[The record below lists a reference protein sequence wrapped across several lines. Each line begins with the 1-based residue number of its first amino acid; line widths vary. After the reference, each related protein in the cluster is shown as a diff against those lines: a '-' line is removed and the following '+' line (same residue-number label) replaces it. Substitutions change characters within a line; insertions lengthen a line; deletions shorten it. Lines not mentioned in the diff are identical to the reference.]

1 MGSGGSKKSS
11 AKASEQV
18 AEKTPVQVEATS
30 SEKPGEAAAEMP
42 AEVKGDGP
50 YQIVDPPEDFVV
62 EGLKVCGG
70 AVEEHEDVRGGK
82 VLQVAKHP
90 EEHMMQYWLKVEYGP
105 SEIAFVHMLMS
116 CGWSSNHVLRNVG
129 DASFPPDP
137 PSLPQPEADAP
148 EAPAADVEV
157 LTGEELYTIA
167 DPPESFVVQGLQSC
181 AGMLSEREDLQNG
194 KVAKVAKHPSEGVMR
209 YWLQVEYGD
218 RTAFVHMLMSS
229 GWTSNLLIEDVG
241 DADFPPDPRNL
252 PSSKPVVP
260 LPDLKP
266 ADYEQEFVDPSHL
279 EAIATNEDLKSV
291 FPEASS
297 GQVRSIWR
305 GPSGFWLEVSA
316 ECEDEPAR
324 YGAHFI
330 EIEEGSQQYTLTCA
344 VKLAPEEEFP
354 PEPRATKGKAVA
366 LGKQRL
372 PEGW

>member
-167 DPPESFVVQGLQSC
+167 DPPESFVVQGL
-181 AGMLSEREDLQNG
+181 
-194 KVAKVAKHPSEGVMR
+194 
-209 YWLQVEYGD
+209 
-218 RTAFVHMLMSS
+218 
-229 GWTSNLLIEDVG
+229 
-241 DADFPPDPRNL
+241 
-252 PSSKPVVP
+252 
-260 LPDLKP
+260 
-266 ADYEQEFVDPSHL
+266 
-279 EAIATNEDLKSV
+279 
-291 FPEASS
+291 
-297 GQVRSIWR
+297 
-305 GPSGFWLEVSA
+305 
-316 ECEDEPAR
+316 
-324 YGAHFI
+324 
-330 EIEEGSQQYTLTCA
+330 
-344 VKLAPEEEFP
+344 
-354 PEPRATKGKAVA
+354 
-366 LGKQRL
+366 
-372 PEGW
+372 